1 MLSSLW
7 LTKPINQAHPYIYSL
22 RPRLLYLVRCLHG
35 HRGKFQPFI
44 PPVPTTMRR
53 SEASVQVARRCTTV
67 FPISRLTEMI
77 RSGCN
82 AFMVPCLTVPRPSR
96 FHPVLHDPLDVLRR
110 PKDSVLC
117 NRAPCSRV
125 RLCSTSRHPRFV
137 DHRT

>member
-1 MLSSLW
+1 MVDKAYLPGSSIYLLVETRPPLSQSVLARSLSQIS
-7 LTKPINQAHPYIYSL
+7 TIYSA
-22 RPRLLYLVRCLHG
+22 RFEDNERK
-35 HRGKFQPFI
+35 RGKR
-44 PPVPTTMRR
+44 TSRAT
-53 SEASVQVARRCTTV
+53 VQDKV

-82 AFMVPCLTVPRPSR
+82 AFMVPYLTVPCPSR
-96 FHPVLHDPLDVLRR
+96 FHPALHDPLDVLRR

-125 RLCSTSRHPRFV
+125 KLCSTNRHPRFV